1 MSSRRL
7 NASKESGK
15 RIKSNDRTSVD
26 RRQSSTPSFH
36 LGGGPDH
43 QGGGGPSF
51 AHIKASMAPI
61 LVSLTYPNS
70 DASDPNIDA
79 FREDNWFAPTFK
91 EPANAGIVRSE
102 TRKSANIAF
111 CMTFSSGW
119 DDRHRVAS

>member
-1 MSSRRL
+1 MRRKNAANASNRMTERVWTAGSLRRL
-7 NASKESGK
+7 HFILVVVPIIKEAA
-15 RIKSNDRTSVD
+15 V
-26 RRQSSTPSFH
+26 
-36 LGGGPDH
+36 
-43 QGGGGPSF
+43 PSF